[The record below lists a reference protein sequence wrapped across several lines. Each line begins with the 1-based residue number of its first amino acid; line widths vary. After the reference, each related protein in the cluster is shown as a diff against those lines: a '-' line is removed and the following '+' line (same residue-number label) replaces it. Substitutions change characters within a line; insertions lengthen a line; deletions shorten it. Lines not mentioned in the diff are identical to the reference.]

1 MCYYLGNIWA
11 SCPDGYRECRCVSPC
26 TYGTIMHPCGVSS
39 RQFVYTQT
47 MAECPCPN
55 CRFRSYQRTR
65 SASSPGDLNED
76 SGSSETEAGS
86 ERCDC
91 ADGRGGGCACRSGV
105 LGVQNAEALVVG
117 EELKGVEL
125 EEVELEGV
133 EAVQADSRPIKPDR
147 IAKILTDTTMTM
159 GDRPVDPTQLTWS
172 SVQAGKPTELK
183 ADGVLGAYSIC
194 NHSQVTG
201 QIHRAKTLGYII
213 EGGS

>member
-1 MCYYLGNIWA
+1 
-11 SCPDGYRECRCVSPC
+11 
-26 TYGTIMHPCGVSS
+26 
-39 RQFVYTQT
+39 

-105 LGVQNAEALVVG
+105 FGGAERRGAGRRGGTERRGVGRGGIGRGRCRAGRLPSNQTRHNLGNS
-117 EELKGVEL
+117 
-125 EEVELEGV
+125 
-133 EAVQADSRPIKPDR
+133 DCHND
-147 IAKILTDTTMTM
+147 DN

-172 SVQAGKPTELK
+172 RAQAGKSTGLK
-183 ADGVLGAYSIC
+183 TDGVLGAHSIS
-194 NHSQVTG
+194 NYSQVTG
-201 QIHRAKTLGYII
+201 QIHRVETLQ
-213 EGGS
+213 

>member
-39 RQFVYTQT
+39 RQFVYIQS

-55 CRFRSYQRTR
+55 CRFR
-65 SASSPGDLNED
+65 SPGDLNED

-105 LGVQNAEALVVG
+105 FGGAERRGAGRRGGTERRGVGKGGIGRGRGRAGRLPSNQTRHNLGNS
-117 EELKGVEL
+117 
-125 EEVELEGV
+125 
-133 EAVQADSRPIKPDR
+133 D
-147 IAKILTDTTMTM
+147 
-159 GDRPVDPTQLTWS
+159 
-172 SVQAGKPTELK
+172 
-183 ADGVLGAYSIC
+183 
-194 NHSQVTG
+194 
-201 QIHRAKTLGYII
+201 
-213 EGGS
+213 